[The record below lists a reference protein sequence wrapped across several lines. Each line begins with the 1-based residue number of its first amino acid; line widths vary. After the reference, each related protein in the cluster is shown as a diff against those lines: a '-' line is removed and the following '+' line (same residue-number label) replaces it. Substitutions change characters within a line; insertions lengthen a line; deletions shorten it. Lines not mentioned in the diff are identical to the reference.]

1 MNRSKTRTALLARGI
16 DSELANEI
24 IEKGYTVQKL
34 KAATTSELQGVFDA
48 QIASLIKDCITR
60 KPVPSRIVTRLLT
73 DTDSRCC
80 LCWDYGKETPI
91 ILHHIEEYRT
101 SRDNREDNLVVVCPN
116 HHADI
121 HTIPEISHHRW
132 PPDVLRQ
139 KKKQWIAAI
148 KAWKAGQGPKP
159 GAESSPEKDEPYIA
173 PYALDRFKTYAQKEI
188 QRYKTWETRYEPL
201 YAKGVE
207 LQIMAARR
215 IRGEATGAQGP
226 LLHIISRS
234 PRLVIVGKAGTGKT
248 TTLRRAVVDAAHNVV
263 ARKGAPKVPALIE
276 LRDYRGADIDD
287 LFMTNFTTTNLN
299 RNTLESYLKHGRFFI
314 VFDGLN
320 EVSPS
325 LREGCLTDLR
335 RFLNDYPDNRYL
347 LTSRPEY
354 YSRMDLEI
362 KAETPP
368 VFEILPLGREQIE
381 RFVKRYFARDKESAD
396 RLISELGLT
405 DDEAWEDSSAL
416 VQLARIPLMLWMFIR
431 TYEEIGSIPRN
442 RGALLRSFVS
452 YILER
457 HEPARRAGYY
467 RPEVKRS
474 IMAHLG
480 RRMLDKGRFG
490 TIHQDWAH
498 REASGKLEQLKEMGQ
513 ADRSYAFPDI
523 WREIITNNLI
533 QEEADSVFWIHQLI
547 QQFFAAVELR
557 SDSVALDGA
566 ISKEALY
573 QCLAAPIGVQSPWW
587 DPIKLMVGTLPEDF
601 RVPALLSIACV
612 NHDLAFDCF
621 QEFETESQGM
631 IEGTLIDELLDVA
644 TNGDTSSPQEK
655 VNATKTIEHFHIKQ
669 SCNAA
674 HRIAL
679 ESPVPNARKEALRI
693 LWKLREFGSPS
704 QTTAECIRK
713 DDDQTVR
720 AVACGFISSL
730 RHRWVTEL
738 LLDSLLTDSQY
749 VATRVSPLLASRVR
763 YKWVVDTLL
772 ETAADP
778 DNGLACWRA
787 IWAIGVYGVRTP
799 MAIDV
804 VSRAATDYDDPS
816 LRRLAV
822 DTLPKIGND
831 QSVPVLR
838 KATDDTH
845 RNVRLAAM
853 SAICRFPDSE
863 VLDDLISRLDDVEE
877 DVAIRASDLLVE
889 LDGNEVVERLRAKV
903 RDREINRRDLAVR
916 TIAGL
921 VKKGDSR
928 VARNASNALETFSN
942 DSQEIV
948 RYHAAVGL
956 RLYRPELSAKLFKDL
971 RHSSDP
977 LVKDQVTD
985 TLKEWGELV

>member
-1 MNRSKTRTALLARGI
+1 MNPSRTKAALLARGI
-16 DSELANEI
+16 DSDLADEI
-24 IEKGYTVQKL
+24 IQQGYTIQRL
-34 KAATTSELQGVFDA
+34 KAATTSELERSFD
-48 QIASLIKDCITR
+48 QQVASVIGERITR
-60 KPVPSRIVTRLLT
+60 KPIPPKIVTRLLT
-73 DTDSRCC
+73 DSDSRCC
-80 LCWDYGKETPI
+80 LCWGYDKEPPI
-91 ILHHIEEYRT
+91 VLHHIQEYRV

-121 HTIPEISHHRW
+121 HTIPGISHHRW
-132 PPDVLRQ
+132 PPGVLRQ
-139 KKKQWIAAI
+139 KKKEWIAAI

-173 PYALDRFKTYAQKEI
+173 PYALDRFNTYAQEEI

-215 IRGEATGAQGP
+215 IRGVASGAQGP
-226 LLHIISRS
+226 LLQIISRG

-263 ARKGAPKVPALIE
+263 TRKGAPKVPALIE

-287 LFMTNFTTTNLN
+287 LFMANFTTTNLN
-299 RNTLESYLKHGRFFI
+299 RNTLESYLKDGRFFI

-335 RFLNDYPDNRYL
+335 RFLSDHPDNRYL

-354 YSRMDLEI
+354 YSPMDLEV
-362 KAETPP
+362 KTETPP
-368 VFEILPLGREQIE
+368 VFEILPLEREQIE
-381 RFVKRYFARDKESAD
+381 RFVKRYFADDKESAD

-405 DDEAWEDSSAL
+405 DDEAWEDPSAL

-431 TYEEIGSIPRN
+431 TYEEVGSIPRN
-442 RGALLRSFVS
+442 RGTLLQSFVS

-467 RPEVKRS
+467 PPEVKRS

-480 RRMLDKGRFG
+480 GRMLDRGRFG

-557 SDSVALDGA
+557 SDSVGLDGA
-566 ISKEALY
+566 ISKKALY
-573 QCLAAPIGVQSPWW
+573 ECLAAPIGVQSPWW
-587 DPIKLMVGTLPEDF
+587 EPIKLMVGTLREDF

-612 NHDLAFDCF
+612 NHDLAFDCL

-631 IEGTLIDELLDVA
+631 IEGALIDELLDVA
-644 TNGDTSSPQEK
+644 TDGDTSSRQEK
-655 VNATKTIEHFHIKQ
+655 VNATKTIEHFHTKQ
-669 SCNAA
+669 SRNAA

-693 LWKLREFGSPS
+693 LWRLREFGSPG
-704 QTTAECIRK
+704 QTTAECIRN
-713 DDDQTVR
+713 DDDETVR
-720 AVACGFISSL
+720 AVACGLISWL

-738 LLDSLLTDSQY
+738 LLHSLLTDSQY
-749 VATRVSPLLASRVR
+749 VATRVLPLLASRMR
-763 YKWVVDTLL
+763 YKWVIDTLL
-772 ETAADP
+772 ETVADP
-778 DNGLACWRA
+778 DKSLACRRA
-787 IWAIGVYGVRTP
+787 IWAIGEHGVSTP
-799 MAIDV
+799 MAIDIV
-804 VSRAATDYDDPS
+804 CRAATDYPDPS

-822 DTLPKIGND
+822 DTLPRIGNE
-831 QSVPVLR
+831 QMVPVLR
-838 KATDDTH
+838 KATRDKH

-853 SAICRFPDSE
+853 SAICGFPDSQ

-877 DVAIRASDLLVE
+877 DIAIRASDLLME
-889 LDGNEVVERLRAKV
+889 LDGNEVVEKLRAKV
-903 RDREINRRDLAVR
+903 RDREIKRRHLAVR

-928 VARNASNALETFSN
+928 VARNASSALETFRN
-942 DSQEIV
+942 DSEDIV
-948 RYHAAVGL
+948 RYHAGIGL
-956 RLYRPELSAKLFKDL
+956 RRYSPDLSAEVLKELM
-971 RHSSDP
+971 HSSDP
-977 LVKDQVTD
+977 WVKDKVTD
-985 TLKEWGELV
+985 TLKEWGELI